1 LPFLDFAPGIF
12 FRKDFDP
19 MKLPGLD
26 HPIDIVPTK
35 GRVIVK
41 RGGVVIAESSR
52 ALTLKEASYPP
63 VQYIPR
69 ADVRMDLLAR
79 SAHST
84 HCPYK
89 GDAAYYHLEGGDE
102 NTVWSYEVP
111 YAAVEVIAGH
121 IAFYPNKVDSIEIA
135 A

>member
-1 LPFLDFAPGIF
+1 
-12 FRKDFDP
+12 
-19 MKLPGLD
+19 MKLPDSKLPGPD
-26 HPIDIVPTK
+26 HPIDIAPTK

-41 RGGVVIAESSR
+41 RRGVVIAESGK

-69 ADVRMDLLAR
+69 ADVRMDLLVR

-89 GDAAYYHLEGGDE
+89 GDAAYYNLKDGDE
-102 NTVWSYEVP
+102 NTVWSYEAP

-121 IAFYPNKVDSIEIA
+121 IAFYPNKVDSIDIA
-135 A
+135 P